1 MITYGFSQQGRSHVD
16 KGVVCQDYHKIILLK
31 NGWCVL
37 IVADGVGSA
46 KYSEYG
52 SEIATETVAQYCKD
66 NVVFDMNAE
75 QLIEMLKQAYRMA
88 LLKVHQHC
96 DKVKGNIEDYD
107 TTLTTAIYTGQDIY
121 YGHAGD
127 GGIIVRDFYG
137 NYEMITNPQKGTDG
151 ISVRPLRSGADS
163 WEFGRTEKKVMAV
176 LLATDGMLDTLL
188 PPLLNIAQINV
199 NPLFKPNGQMHVYV
213 TMAEFLMNP
222 DSVYHNNEIDNPE
235 QFLKCFLN
243 NGITSNQFNQCLQ
256 NAYSNMFD
264 KSTSLA
270 ICKTVSQ
277 YNYSIWKIGKVTDDR
292 TIVCAMN
299 DIQKVHN
306 ADAEYYAEPDWRVLQ
321 NRFDQLAY
329 PSLYEG
335 AVINA
340 ATQCAK
346 VDLKVEKTNER
357 GIVSQS
363 NSEDVLIRDKMEKS
377 NRGKSIGTDS
387 EDKLQKRIINIMAL
401 IVAVLVVGC
410 TFQGMKIVYNHVAFK
425 QAKVSEYEIEK
436 GKETQD
442 VKSTQERKKEQ
453 IVKEKKTDQAESD
466 RQVTEQSTTRG
477 VEEKKKVCFS
487 LMGKQYSFPCELE
500 ELKRAYP
507 ELVEEEPGV
516 YECSLSEG
524 RLKIKIEIS
533 PVKDADNTEHRDGAI
548 ESEKRVQVQSIQ
560 IELDNAGHAEQDEQR
575 SVADVQI
582 GEVYVAELGMSQI
595 NLDRIQ
601 EELSKN
607 KIISKKN
614 GDNYMITYNE
624 IICAISVENGIV
636 KRIRLEN
643 NVNNRTYVCN
653 YSSKQAER

>member
-66 NVVFDMNAE
+66 NVVFDMNAQ

-137 NYEMITNPQKGTDG
+137 NYEMITNPQKGADG
-151 ISVRPLRSGADS
+151 ISVRPLRSGEDS

-188 PPLLNIAQINV
+188 PPLLNIGQINV
-199 NPLFKPNGQMHVYV
+199 NPLFKPNGQMRVYV

-256 NAYSNMFD
+256 NAYCNMFD

-306 ADAEYYAEPDWRVLQ
+306 ADVKYYAEPDWRVLQ
-321 NRFDQLAY
+321 NQFDQLAY

-335 AVINA
+335 DVTNA
-340 ATQCAK
+340 ATQYAK
-346 VDLKVEKTNER
+346 VDLKDEKTNEK
-357 GIVSQS
+357 GIVQQS
-363 NSEDVLIRDKMEKS
+363 NNKDIPIKEKIENP
-377 NRGKSIGTDS
+377 NRGKSMGTYC
-387 EDKLQKRIINIMAL
+387 ENKLQKRIINVMVVIAAV
-401 IVAVLVVGC
+401 IVIGG
-410 TFQGMKIVYNHVAFK
+410 TFQGMKIVYNYFAFK
-425 QAKVSEYEIEK
+425 QGNVSEYEMEE
-436 GKETQD
+436 GKN
-442 VKSTQERKKEQ
+442 TQESKKKQ
-453 IVKEKKTDQAESD
+453 IKKEKKTDQAESD
-466 RQVTEQSTTRG
+466 RQVTEQPTTRG
-477 VEEKKKVCFS
+477 VEEKENVYFS
-487 LMGKQYSFPCELE
+487 LVGRQYSFPCELE

-575 SVADVQI
+575 SGADIQI

-643 NVNNRTYVCN
+643 NVNNRAYVCN
-653 YSSKQAER
+653 YSSKQVER